1 MLLFHNLCS
10 ALNRSQQVAQ
20 LFAFL
25 SSPFSTR
32 LFCIRPQ
39 LVRAQCA
46 WTNSHYRHTIRTWR
60 RLMVRG
66 IALHSFCPL
75 NVAQRDSN
83 LSGAR
88 SASLLWDLMQIEGSP
103 NWMNAAAHSSVCAG
117 DRRPGR
123 REMEVLY
130 LYQAL
135 CVYAPAE
142 QNLGQ
147 TVTQF
152 GHYLPRGSLT
162 FAARWWRRSTHTY
175 TNSNA
180 SAAVK
185 SHYAPLQ
192 LNWLCYNCRMFL
204 RPKIKILRDGSF
216 FCTEVTSRF
225 FLRLLYMCCSLG
237 ECSAQALRK

>member
-1 MLLFHNLCS
+1 
-10 ALNRSQQVAQ
+10 
-20 LFAFL
+20 
-25 SSPFSTR
+25 
-32 LFCIRPQ
+32 
-39 LVRAQCA
+39 
-46 WTNSHYRHTIRTWR
+46 
-60 RLMVRG
+60 
-66 IALHSFCPL
+66 
-75 NVAQRDSN
+75 
-83 LSGAR
+83 
-88 SASLLWDLMQIEGSP
+88 
-103 NWMNAAAHSSVCAG
+103 MNAAAHSSVCAG

-225 FLRLLYMCCSLG
+225 FSTPFIYVLLVRRVQRTGIEKIKKQCAAVNARVFYLHKCARAALRGQAAARSLG
-237 ECSAQALRK
+237 IFDY

>member
-1 MLLFHNLCS
+1 
-10 ALNRSQQVAQ
+10 
-20 LFAFL
+20 
-25 SSPFSTR
+25 
-32 LFCIRPQ
+32 
-39 LVRAQCA
+39 
-46 WTNSHYRHTIRTWR
+46 
-60 RLMVRG
+60 
-66 IALHSFCPL
+66 
-75 NVAQRDSN
+75 
-83 LSGAR
+83 
-88 SASLLWDLMQIEGSP
+88 
-103 NWMNAAAHSSVCAG
+103 MNAAAHSSVCAG

-192 LNWLCYNCRMFL
+192 LNLLCYNCRMLL

-225 FLRLLYMCCSLG
+225 FFYAFYIYCSLG
-237 ECSAQALRK
+237 ECSAGIEKIKKQCAAVNARVFYLHKCARAALRGHAAARSLGIFDY